1 MKIHLA
7 PMEGLTDFHMRDVL
21 TRIGGY
27 DACVT
32 EFIRVTDRLLP
43 ARTFLQACPELR
55 MGGRTAAGTPVH
67 LQLLGSEP
75 SVLADNAAL
84 AAELGAASIDLNF
97 GCPAK
102 TVNRHRGGAVLLDE
116 PHTVQAIVAAV
127 RRAVPTAIPVTAKM
141 RLGVNDREYM
151 IDNAQAIEA
160 AGASALVVH
169 ARTKADGYRPP
180 AHWEA
185 IAEIRAAV
193 RLPVMANGEIWS
205 VDDARRCQAASGGED
220 IMLGR
225 GAVTLPALARQVR
238 GEDFALAWPELLR
251 WQRDFLA
258 ALERAGDASDHER
271 FGAVWSERGAI
282 GRYKQWLAMLVRD
295 WPEARELFARVKKL
309 QGFGDVYAALDVS
322 PAAIP
327 LEVAG
332 TSPAVRRSVAP
343 ERE

>member
-55 MGGRTAAGTPVH
+55 MGGCTRAGTPVQ

-75 SVLADNAAL
+75 AVLAENAAL
-84 AAELGAASIDLNF
+84 AVELGAPSIDLNF

-102 TVNRHRGGAVLLDE
+102 TVNRHRGGAVLLEE
-116 PHTVQAIVAAV
+116 PETLHTIVAAV
-127 RRAVPTAIPVTAKM
+127 RRALPAAVPVTAKM
-141 RLGVNDREYM
+141 RLGVRDRLRMLE
-151 IDNAQAIEA
+151 NAQGIEA
-160 AGASALVVH
+160 AGAAALVVH
-169 ARTKADGYRPP
+169 ARTREDGYRPP

-185 IAEIRAAV
+185 IAEIRAVV
-193 RLPVMANGEIWS
+193 RLPVMANGEIWTIE
-205 VDDARRCQAASGGED
+205 DARRCQAASGCD
-220 IMLGR
+220 DLMLGR
-225 GAVTLPALARQVR
+225 GAVTLPALARQIR
-238 GEDFALAWPELLR
+238 GETFHLGWRELLG
-251 WQRDFLA
+251 WQRDFLL
-258 ALERAGDASDHER
+258 ALERAGQPADDEQ

-295 WPEARELFARVKKL
+295 WPEARELFGRVKKL
-309 QGFGDVYAALDVS
+309 QRFDEMKRALAIESGAAGNPVINTPVVVIS
-322 PAAIP
+322 
-327 LEVAG
+327 
-332 TSPAVRRSVAP
+332 
-343 ERE
+343 

>member
-55 MGGRTAAGTPVH
+55 NGARTRAGTPVQ

-75 SVLADNAAL
+75 TVLAENAAL
-84 AAELGAASIDLNF
+84 AAALGAPSIDLNF

-116 PHTVQAIVAAV
+116 PETLHAIVAAV
-127 RRAVPTAIPVTAKM
+127 RRALPATVPVTAKM
-141 RLGVNDREYM
+141 RLGVRDRLRMLE
-151 IDNAQAIEA
+151 NAQAIEA
-160 AGASALVVH
+160 AGAAALVVH
-169 ARTKADGYRPP
+169 ARTREDGYRPP

-185 IAEIRAAV
+185 IADIRAVV
-193 RLPVMANGEIWS
+193 RLPVMANGEIWT
-205 VDDARRCQAASGGED
+205 VEDARRCQAASGCD
-220 IMLGR
+220 DLMLGR
-225 GAVTLPALARQVR
+225 GAVTLPALARQIR
-238 GEDFALAWPELLR
+238 GEAFHPGWQELLG
-251 WQRDFLA
+251 WQRDFLR
-258 ALERAGDASDHER
+258 ALELAGQPTEDER
-271 FGAVWSERGAI
+271 LGAEWSERGAI

-295 WPEARELFARVKKL
+295 WPEARELFGRVKKL
-309 QGFGDVYAALDVS
+309 QRLDEMKRALAVGPVS
-322 PAAIP
+322 ADTP
-327 LEVAG
+327 LVAN
-332 TSPAVRRSVAP
+332 A
-343 ERE
+343 

>member
-1 MKIHLA
+1 MKLYLA
-7 PMEGLTDFHMRDVL
+7 PMEGLTDPHMRDVL

-43 ARTFLQACPELR
+43 ARTFLQYCPELR
-55 MGGRTAAGTPVH
+55 QGGRTRAGTPVH
-67 LQLLGSEP
+67 VQLLGSEP
-75 SVLADNAAL
+75 MVLADNAAR
-84 AAELGAASIDLNF
+84 AAELGALSIDLNF

-127 RRAVPTAIPVTAKM
+127 RRAVPHEVPVTAKM

-205 VDDARRCQAASGGED
+205 VEDARRCQAASACD
-220 IMLGR
+220 DLMLGR
-225 GAVTLPALARQVR
+225 GAVTLPALARQLR
-238 GEDFALAWPELLR
+238 GEALALSWAELLD

-258 ALERAGDASDHER
+258 ALQRAGEQDYEER
-271 FGAVWSERGAI
+271 FGAVWTERGAI
-282 GRYKQWLAMLVRD
+282 SRYKQWLAMLTRD

-309 QGFGDVYAALDVS
+309 QRFDEVWPAL
-322 PAAIP
+322 IQ
-327 LEVAG
+327 
-332 TSPAVRRSVAP
+332 RRGELP
-343 ERE
+343 PHRHD

>member
-55 MGGRTAAGTPVH
+55 LGGRTRAGTPVH
-67 LQLLGSEP
+67 LQLLGSDP
-75 SVLADNAAL
+75 AVLADNAAF
-84 AAELGAASIDLNF
+84 AAGLGAPSIDLNF

-116 PHTVQAIVAAV
+116 PETVHAIVAAV
-127 RRAVPTAIPVTAKM
+127 RRAVPAAVPVTAKM
-141 RLGVNDREYM
+141 RLGVRDRDHM
-151 IDNAQAIEA
+151 LDNARGIEQ
-160 AGASALVVH
+160 AGAAALVVH

-193 RLPVMANGEIWS
+193 TLPVMANGEIWS
-205 VDDARRCQAASGGED
+205 VDDARRCQAASGCRD
-220 IMLGR
+220 LMLGR
-225 GAVTLPALARQVR
+225 GAVTLPALAREVR
-238 GEDFALAWPELLR
+238 GEAVGLDWPALLGL
-251 WQRDFLA
+251 QRDFLEALRQAGTLEA
-258 ALERAGDASDHER
+258 AAR
-271 FGAVWSERGAI
+271 FGAAWTERGAI

-295 WPEARELFARVKKL
+295 WPEARRLFGRVKRL
-309 QGFGDVYAALDVS
+309 QRFDEVFAALQ
-322 PAAIP
+322 
-327 LEVAG
+327 
-332 TSPAVRRSVAP
+332 AP
-343 ERE
+343 G